1 MYFRR
6 RVKLDFGLVFPPAH
20 LLYKCFFI
28 TSGVMMQCA
37 EDGIC
42 VRAPYCWRV
51 SMLRNMYNVVAEFL
65 LPAYAISLSQF
76 ADSTLVYVIIIITIT
91 IIVIVIITTY
101 YHKNYYFCYF

>member
-1 MYFRR
+1 
-6 RVKLDFGLVFPPAH
+6 
-20 LLYKCFFI
+20 
-28 TSGVMMQCA
+28 MMQCA

-76 ADSTLVYVIIIITIT
+76 ADSTLVYVITIT
-91 IIVIVIITTY
+91 IIIIVIITTY
-101 YHKNYYFCYF
+101 YYKYYYFYYF